1 MFSNNSKTDTKPPRT
16 NMMPSIISESLT
28 IEGNMFSEGEVQ
40 VDGKVFG
47 DVRADNLTIG
57 QSAVITG
64 EIDAGNLVI
73 RGTVEGGIRGEEIS
87 VTSTASVKGD
97 IVHKSLSIEP
107 GAKID
112 GHLRHSD
119 NPRDLPETVTFLD
132 KTEASGTEN

>member
-1 MFSNNSKTDTKPPRT
+1 MFSNNGKTDTKTPKVSA
-16 NMMPSIISESLT
+16 MPSIISESLT
-28 IEGNMFSEGEVQ
+28 IEGNLFSEGEVQ

-47 DVRADNLTIG
+47 DVRADNLTVG

-64 EIDAGNLVI
+64 EIDAGKLII
-73 RGTVEGGIRGEEIS
+73 RGAVEGGIKGEEIS

-119 NPRDLPETVTFLD
+119 NPRDLPETVTFFD
-132 KTEASGTEN
+132 KAEASGTES